1 MTPSER
7 IKEEANALG
16 FAAVGIARVSEEP
29 VREHRDRLDAW
40 VDRGAYGTMAW
51 MARDPARRAD
61 PRRVLSGCRSV
72 VCVAMNYYTD
82 QRADERP
89 GYGRIARYAWGRDY
103 HDVLMPRLQR
113 LESAIR
119 RLAPEAGTRAYVD
132 TGPVMEKAW
141 AQRAGIGWIG
151 KHSNLVSTRFGS
163 WLLLG
168 EVLTTLEL
176 DPDAPAEDLCGSCTL
191 CLRACPTDALKDP
204 YVVDA
209 TRCLSY
215 VTIELPRSG
224 EAVPVDLQP
233 RLGNRIFGCDDCL
246 DVCPYNVNAV
256 PTAEAAFHPGPLALA
271 APLDALSAM
280 TDADFAAA
288 FDGTPVTRARHRGF
302 MANVRLALGNV
313 LGRLRNDSPDSSESA
328 TTARRR

>member
-1 MTPSER
+1 MSLSDQV
-7 IKEEANALG
+7 KDEAKALG
-16 FAAVGIARVSEEP
+16 FAAVGIASVSEES

-40 VDRGAYGTMAW
+40 IDRGAHGAMAW

-61 PRRVLSGCRSV
+61 PRRVLPGCRSI

-82 QRADERP
+82 HRADERP

-132 TGPVMEKAW
+132 SGPVMEKAW
-141 AQRAGIGWIG
+141 AQRAGVGWIG
-151 KHSNLVSTRFGS
+151 KHSNLVSTQFGS

-168 EVLTTLEL
+168 EVLTTLALE
-176 DPDAPAEDLCGSCTL
+176 PDAPAEDLCGSCTL

-209 TRCLSY
+209 TRCISY

-224 EAVPVDLQP
+224 QAAPDELNGRV
-233 RLGNRIFGCDDCL
+233 GNRIFGCDDCL

-256 PTAEAAFHPGPLALA
+256 PTAEAAFQPSPLALA
-271 APLDALSAM
+271 ALLDALSAM

-288 FDGTPVTRARHRGF
+288 FGGSPVKRARHRGF
-302 MANVRLALGNV
+302 LANVRLALGNV
-313 LGRLRNDSPDSSESA
+313 LGRRRNDSLDSERAA
-328 TTARRR
+328 TAGRR